1 MTWKQVPKLGHVR
14 KRGYL
19 PDKLVNFIFFFDDYY
34 RLNVYTRYFYGHNP
48 EGGFNMSL
56 LKKFFLFFSLSVIA
70 ARPSIAADSLV
81 VSPLHPTTT
90 DSIRLSIIITA
101 VTLNDSTITLNFTD
115 TGGICPC
122 PVDLNN
128 PITITVLTYKRGP
141 LPAGNYSVYE
151 ESQSCNGLVCPEI
164 IIRSLIGKFT
174 VSKSAVSIYQKKSMP
189 LEKIGKASGNVC
201 VFDTRGV
208 KVGVLKHTPGVFFI
222 KSNDDI
228 SSKLKI
234 LF

>member
-1 MTWKQVPKLGHVR
+1 
-14 KRGYL
+14 
-19 PDKLVNFIFFFDDYY
+19 
-34 RLNVYTRYFYGHNP
+34 
-48 EGGFNMSL
+48 MSP
-56 LKKFFLFFSLSVIA
+56 LKKFFLFFSLAVIA

-90 DSIRLSIIITA
+90 DSIRLSIIIKNQNCCIRNLFDSTA
-101 VTLNDSTITLNFTD
+101 FTLNDSIITLNFTD
-115 TGGICPC
+115 TGGLCPC
-122 PVDLNN
+122 PVDPNN

-141 LPAGNYSVYE
+141 LPAGIYSVYE
-151 ESQSCNGLVCPEI
+151 ESQTCNGLVCPEI

-174 VSKSAVSIYQKKSMP
+174 VSKLSVSIHQKKSMP
-189 LEKIGKASGNVC
+189 LEKIGKVC
-201 VFDTRGV
+201 VYDTRGV
-208 KVGVLKHTPGVFFI
+208 KVSSDLVGVLKHTPGVFFV